1 MKKNSGYVYAA
12 MEADLVRQIKSG
24 TLGVGDCI
32 LSENELGRKYNI
44 SRVSV
49 RRGIARLAQKGL
61 LRRAPGKGTFVADP
75 DGEKAS
81 TTEKT
86 LSFIVPDIEDIFISE
101 LHRGVEEACGKMG
114 YEVVVQSCDCR
125 PEKENQYLMR
135 LKDQPVGGAII
146 FPNWGRFNTDAI
158 FYLKQEHV
166 PFVLIDRYFRDIDT
180 DYVVVDNLKGA
191 CDAVSHLV
199 KLGHKRIAHICG
211 VPCTANED
219 RHEGYKL
226 GLAKAKIFYDPELV
240 RQIAPD
246 NIAGSSRFE
255 PDDVGGYIEAK
266 KILALRKRPSAI
278 FAANDGLAIG
288 AFKAIKEAGLKVPK
302 DMALVGF
309 DDQRMSAL
317 LETPLT
323 TVRQPKREIGKKA
336 AEILIEKIQA
346 GQKGAAK
353 AFKHVVLKTE
363 LVIRKSCGAD
373 ESHYK
378 PRHMPACPAGA

>member
-1 MKKNSGYVYAA
+1 LKKNSGYVYAV
-12 MEADLVRQIKSG
+12 MEEDLVRQIRSG
-24 TLGVGDCI
+24 ALGAGDCI
-32 LSENELGRKYNI
+32 LSENELSRKYAI

-61 LRRAPGKGTFVADP
+61 LRRVPGKGTFVAGP
-75 DGEKAS
+75 EGEKTS
-81 TTEKT
+81 TARKT
-86 LSFIVPDIEDIFISE
+86 LSFIVPDIEDVFISE
-101 LHRGVEEACGKMG
+101 LHRGVEETCGKMG
-114 YEVVVQSCDCR
+114 YEVIVQSCDCR

-135 LKDQPVGGAII
+135 LKDQPVAGAII

-158 FYLKQEHV
+158 FSLKQKNV

-191 CDAVSHLV
+191 YDAVSHLV
-199 KLGHKRIAHICG
+199 KLGHKRIAHLGG

-226 GLAKAKIFYDPELV
+226 GLAKAKIFYDPDLV

-246 NIAGSSRFE
+246 QIAGSSRFE
-255 PDDVGGYIEAK
+255 PDDVGGYVETK
-266 KILALRKRPSAI
+266 KFLAPGKRPSAI

-288 AFKAIKEAGLKVPK
+288 AFKAIREAGLKVPK
-302 DMALVGF
+302 DVALVGF
-309 DDQRMSAL
+309 DDQKMSAL
-317 LETPLT
+317 LEVPLT

-336 AEILIEKIQA
+336 AEILIEKIQS
-346 GQKGAAK
+346 GQKGAAR

-363 LVIRKSCGAD
+363 LVIRKSCGAGNF
-373 ESHYK
+373 H
-378 PRHMPACPAGA
+378 